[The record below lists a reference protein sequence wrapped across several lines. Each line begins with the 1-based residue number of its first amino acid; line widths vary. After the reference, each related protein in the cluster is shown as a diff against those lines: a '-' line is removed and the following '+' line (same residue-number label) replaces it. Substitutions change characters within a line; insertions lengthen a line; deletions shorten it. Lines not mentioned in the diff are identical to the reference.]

1 MECKEEL
8 SMQEDLEAGKILSNL
23 YLKKINILDKLRLK
37 EIKLEK
43 LGVSKIVISL
53 QLKNQL
59 VYAIYLTAF

>member
-8 SMQEDLEAGKILSNL
+8 SMQEDLETGKILSNL